1 MGVVL
6 RLLREFEFYAACGSD
21 DINPKLLIETADD
34 IALVLAK
41 IVTQSLDTSTL
52 LQDWLQAIMTGC

>member
-41 IVTQSLDTSTL
+41 IVTQSLNTST
-52 LQDWLQAIMTGC
+52 GC